1 MKQFLINVMI
11 AFGAIFGSG
20 LYLGALTIVATDR
33 FLASDVLEAVG
44 AFPVIVLLGAVVTVV
59 PTAFHALFL
68 TLSFT
73 VIPILR
79 RTRTVAFLFS
89 GAMTMATFWLTSSVY
104 DSWGEYHWQ
113 TTCSAVTAGLIG
125 TEMLIRRMRRP
136 TTGGTVR
143 R

>member
-1 MKQFLINVMI
+1 MKRFLINVMI

-20 LYLGALTIVATDR
+20 LYLGALTVVATDR
-33 FLASDVLEAVG
+33 FLASNVFKAVG
-44 AFPVIVLLGAVVTVV
+44 VFPFVLVLGAVVAVV
-59 PTAFHALFL
+59 PTTVYALLL
-68 TLSFT
+68 TSSFT
-73 VIPILR
+73 AIPILR

-89 GAMTMATFWLTSSVY
+89 AAMTMTTFWLTSSVY

-113 TTCSAVTAGLIG
+113 LTASAVTAGLVG
-125 TEMLIRRMRRP
+125 TEILIRRMRRP